1 MVPLRLELKNFL
13 AYRNPMPLD
22 FNGLHVG
29 VLVGENGA
37 GKSSLLD
44 AMTWVLWGRA
54 RAKRDEELVHQGQTE
69 MRVELTFAIGGDVY
83 RVIRA
88 RKIGRGA
95 GSLLDL
101 QARVDGRWSALGE
114 PTIPKTQAKI
124 ERLLRLSYET
134 FINSAYLVQGQ
145 ADAFTGKKPADRKQ
159 VLADILGLQAWET
172 YEDRAK
178 QRVRAID
185 GQLAGIDAVLAE
197 IETELAQRDAY
208 ARDLEIA
215 EKRSEEVAE
224 QLRQAEAEWSLIEAA
239 RQALGGLQR
248 QIDDAMRQSRDAAR
262 ELTALDADLREMQA
276 RADTAALAAEIDEL
290 ERGLRALEAAE
301 AERESLETRRRSVA
315 EEVGALAGANQV
327 AQAEAESLKRRMI
340 ELQSDAAAQARR
352 VRDGARAEAERL
364 RTRVA
369 ALAAAEAAQCP
380 LCGQPLSEHQRGDL
394 VAELERD
401 ALARLTAADVEAT
414 TLEQDAALK
423 ATSLET
429 EVSARREQYR
439 TNTARLKALRDD
451 QSRYDREAAE
461 LQTRLREK
469 PALAQRLAE
478 RRAALAEAAAA
489 QDRIKAL
496 LDRRGRWAKARQD
509 AEDRVR
515 ALETEGRAHR
525 ERLAGSDARQRAL
538 DTLRTE
544 DARARAGVGAA
555 EQRLRALEG
564 RAAQRE
570 ARKVERATLAE
581 RKGLFEELREAFG
594 KRGAPAL
601 IIETAVPEI
610 ETEANRLLGKMTDGR
625 MTVRINMQ
633 RETAAGDVRETLDIQ
648 IADPLG
654 TRAYEMYSGGE
665 AFRVNFAIRIALS
678 QLLARRAGTQLH
690 TLIVDE
696 GFGVLDAV
704 GRERLV
710 EAINAV
716 QTDFERIL
724 VVTHIE
730 ELKDAFPARIEITR
744 SDEGSQITLA

>member
-13 AYRNPMPLD
+13 AYRNPLPLD

-44 AMTWVLWGRA
+44 ALTWVLWGRA

-69 MRVELTFAIGGDVY
+69 MRVELTFGLGGDIY
-83 RVIRA
+83 RVVRA

-95 GSLLDL
+95 GSVLDL
-101 QARVDGRWSALGE
+101 QSRVDGRWSPLGE

-145 ADAFTGKKPADRKQ
+145 ADAFTGKKPAERKQ

-178 QRVRAID
+178 QRVRAIE

-197 IETELAQRDAY
+197 IENELAQRETY
-208 ARDLEIA
+208 ARELDVA
-215 EKRSEEVAE
+215 ERRAAEVAE
-224 QLRQAEAEWSLIEAA
+224 QLRQAEAEWSLIESA
-239 RQALGGLQR
+239 RQALVGLQR

-262 ELTALDADLREMQA
+262 ELNTLDADLREMQS
-276 RADTAALAAEIDEL
+276 RADTAALAAEIDGL
-290 ERGLRALEAAE
+290 EAALRTLEAAE
-301 AERESLETRRRSVA
+301 AEREALETRRRTVA
-315 EEVGALAGANQV
+315 EEAGALAGANQV
-327 AQAEAESLKRRMI
+327 AQAEAETLKRRMT
-340 ELQSDAAAQARR
+340 ELQTDAAAQARR
-352 VRDGARAEAERL
+352 IRDGARAEAERL
-364 RTRVA
+364 RARVA
-369 ALAAAEAAQCP
+369 GLAAAETAECP
-380 LCGQPLSEHQRGDL
+380 LCGQPLSEHKRDDL
-394 VAELERD
+394 LDELEREAQMRLATAEGEAV
-401 ALARLTAADVEAT
+401 ALEGAAAERAKGLEA
-414 TLEQDAALK
+414 
-423 ATSLET
+423 
-429 EVSARREQYR
+429 EVGARREQYR
-439 TNTARLKALRDD
+439 MNTARLKTLRDD
-451 QSRYDREAAE
+451 QGRFDREAAE

-489 QDRIKAL
+489 QERIKAL
-496 LDRRGRWAKARQD
+496 IERRARWAKARLD
-509 AEDRVR
+509 ADERVR
-515 ALETEGRAHR
+515 TLETEGRAHR
-525 ERLAGSDARQRAL
+525 ERLAGADARQRAL
-538 DTLRTE
+538 DTLRTD

-570 ARKVERATLAE
+570 ARKAERTTLAE

-594 KRGAPAL
+594 KRGAPAM

-654 TRAYEMYSGGE
+654 TRAYELYSGGE

-744 SDEGSQITLA
+744 SDEGSQIALA

>member
-13 AYRNPMPLD
+13 AYRNPAPVD

-44 AMTWVLWGRA
+44 ALTWVLWGRA
-54 RAKRDEELVHQGQTE
+54 RAKRDEELVHQGQSE
-69 MRVELTFAIGGDVY
+69 MRVELTFALGADVY

-101 QARVDGRWSALGE
+101 QARIDGRWSPLGE

-124 ERLLRLSYET
+124 ERLLRLTYET

-145 ADAFTGKKPADRKQ
+145 ADAFTGKKPAERKQ

-172 YEDRAK
+172 YEERAK

-197 IETELAQRDAY
+197 IEQELAQRDVFV
-208 ARDLEIA
+208 RDLEAA
-215 EKRSEEVAE
+215 EKRAVEVAE
-224 QLRQAEAEWSLIEAA
+224 HLRQAEAEWSQIEAA
-239 RQALGGLQR
+239 RQALVGLQR

-262 ELTALDADLREMQA
+262 ELNVLDADLREMQA
-276 RADTAALAAEIDEL
+276 RADTAALAAEIDGL
-290 ERGLRALEAAE
+290 ETALRALDAAE
-301 AERESLETRRRSVA
+301 AERDVLEARRRTVA

-327 AQAEAESLKRRMI
+327 AQSEAESLKRRMT

-364 RTRVA
+364 RARVT
-369 ALAAAEAAQCP
+369 ALAQAEAAQCP
-380 LCGQPLSEHQRGDL
+380 LCGQPLSEHQRDDL
-394 VAELERD
+394 LGELDRDAQARVDAAETEAATLERD
-401 ALARLTAADVEAT
+401 ASEKAAALDADV
-414 TLEQDAALK
+414 
-423 ATSLET
+423 TS
-429 EVSARREQYR
+429 RREQYR
-439 TNTARLKALRDD
+439 ANTARLKSLRDD
-451 QSRYDREAAE
+451 QARFDREAGG
-461 LQTRLREK
+461 LQERLREK
-469 PALAQRLAE
+469 PTLAQRLAE
-478 RRAALAEAAAA
+478 RRAALTEAAAT
-489 QDRIKAL
+489 QERIKAL
-496 LDRRGRWAKARQD
+496 LDRRARWAKARQD
-509 AEDRVR
+509 ADERVQT
-515 ALETEGRAHR
+515 LETEGRAHR
-525 ERLAGSDARQRAL
+525 ERLTGADARQRAL
-538 DTLRTE
+538 DALRTD
-544 DARARAGVGAA
+544 DARARAAVGAA

-570 ARKVERATLAE
+570 TRKAERATLAE

-594 KRGAPAL
+594 KRGAPAM

-724 VVTHIE
+724 VVTHID